1 MMPPPA
7 RWFSRECT
15 IGGVSS
21 LLAGAAAAL
30 DAGELCRAGSVL
42 ADATR
47 CRILA
52 RLAEAPAYPADLAAA
67 LDTTRA
73 NVSNH
78 LACLRL
84 HGLVLGTPEGRR
96 VRYRLAN
103 PSLGEALRDLVAA
116 MGGEGAQP

>member
-1 MMPPPA
+1 MMPPA
-7 RWFSRECT
+7 CRWFSRQCT
-15 IGGVSS
+15 IGGVTSVV
-21 LLAGAAAAL
+21 AGVSL
-30 DAGELCRAGSVL
+30 DAGELCRAGAVL

-52 RLAEAPAYPADLAAA
+52 SLAETPAYPADLAAA

-84 HGLVLGTPEGRR
+84 HGMVVGTPEGRR

-103 PSLGEALRDLVAA
+103 SELGDALRALVAA
-116 MGGEGAQP
+116 MGRGNGTP

>member
-1 MMPPPA
+1 MYDP
-7 RWFSRECT
+7 S
-15 IGGVSS
+15 VSS
-21 LLAGAAAAL
+21 VVARTVL
-30 DAGELCRAGSVL
+30 DSNELCRAGSVL

-103 PSLGEALRDLVAA
+103 PSLGDALRALVSA
-116 MGGEGAQP
+116 MAGPAWLERNDGHD

>member
-1 MMPPPA
+1 M
-7 RWFSRECT
+7 
-15 IGGVSS
+15 SS
-21 LLAGAAAAL
+21 LVAGVPLDSRAL
-30 DAGELCRAGSVL
+30 SRVGAVL
-42 ADATR
+42 ADSTR

-52 RLAEAPAYPADLAAA
+52 RLAEAPAYPADLALY

-78 LACLRL
+78 LACLRA

-103 PSLGEALRDLVAA
+103 PVLGDALHGLVAA
-116 MGGEGAQP
+116 LGDADPHAGAGRDGDR

>member
-1 MMPPPA
+1 MSSLVAGVPLD
-7 RWFSRECT
+7 SREL
-15 IGGVSS
+15 SR
-21 LLAGAAAAL
+21 AGA
-30 DAGELCRAGSVL
+30 VL
-42 ADATR
+42 ADSTR

-67 LDTTRA
+67 LHTTRA

-84 HGLVLGTPEGRR
+84 HGLVQGTPEGRR

-103 PSLGEALRDLVAA
+103 PSLGEALRSLVAA
-116 MGGEGAQP
+116 MTAGSETA

>member
-1 MMPPPA
+1 MYDPD
-7 RWFSRECT
+7 
-15 IGGVSS
+15 VSS
-21 LLAGAAAAL
+21 VVAGVPL
-30 DAGELCRAGSVL
+30 DARELSRAGSVL

-52 RLAEAPAYPADLAAA
+52 RLAEAPAYPADLAVA

-103 PSLGEALRDLVAA
+103 PSLGDALRALVAA
-116 MGGEGAQP
+116 MDGAEWTDGGDG

>member
-1 MMPPPA
+1 M
-7 RWFSRECT
+7 
-15 IGGVSS
+15 SS
-21 LLAGAAAAL
+21 LVAAVSL
-30 DAGELCRAGSVL
+30 DPGELCRAGSVL

-84 HGLVLGTPEGRR
+84 HGLVVGTPEGRR

-103 PSLGEALRDLVAA
+103 PSLGDALHRLVEA
-116 MGGEGAQP
+116 MGEGSGGP